1 MRIARYHFF
10 IIFVFMIITTIRNDA
25 DAKVYSTA
33 IYPTEHLVAIDL
45 CINDSKNEYLGYI
58 SFRYKEPNNIS
69 IGHCESIS
77 FGHKTTFVI
86 IDNQKTFVINK
97 KDDVKELYQYLTNTD
112 LKLLEKQLRTLE
124 KKHNLGK
131 DFK

>member
-1 MRIARYHFF
+1 
-10 IIFVFMIITTIRNDA
+10 MIITTIRNDTVS
-25 DAKVYSTA
+25 KVYSTA
-33 IYPTEHLVAIDL
+33 IYPTEHLIGIDL
-45 CINDSKNEYLGYI
+45 CINDSKNECLGYI
-58 SFRYKEPNNIS
+58 SFRYKEPNNFS
-69 IGHCESIS
+69 ICHCESIS